1 MNAIPEEFQIKTLL
15 NQDTYLVDGE
25 LKNGKVKHQRCSQR
39 FLQEKNTNQ
48 QYWALSIYGRKEGL
62 EAVDAADA
70 AFNNGQVWPTMKVAD
85 RIKSMT
91 RFVTQMEATR
101 EEVVKYLM

>member
-39 FLQEKNTNQ
+39 FLQRKRTNNIGI
-48 QYWALSIYGRKEGL
+48 YSIYGRKENW
-62 EAVDAADA
+62 AVDAADA
-70 AFNNGQVWPTMKVAD
+70 AFNNGQGYGPP
-85 RIKSMT
+85 
-91 RFVTQMEATR
+91 
-101 EEVVKYLM
+101 